1 MGGRGGSSGVA
12 AKSGKPAKPAKSNK
26 SNTDLSFFDKQKS
39 ELSKMP
45 KYGTKVQNSFIG
57 YVKHMT
63 NIDLGKSRDTYFDDR
78 KGFNVDTKKISRNT
92 LNTVKQVVEKYD
104 SGYDV
109 KFSDNGPNRIKISV
123 TNRFR
128 K

>member
-12 AKSGKPAKPAKSNK
+12 AKSANPPKSNK

-63 NIDLGKSRDTYFDDR
+63 NIDLEKSRDTYFDDR

-109 KFSDNGPNRIKISV
+109 KFTDNGPNRIKILV
-123 TNRFR
+123 ANRFR

>member
-1 MGGRGGSSGVA
+1 MGGRGGSSGIA
-12 AKSGKPAKPAKSNK
+12 AKSAKPAKPAKSNK
-26 SNTDLSFFDKQKS
+26 SNTDLSFLDKQKS

-63 NIDLGKSRDTYFDDR
+63 NIDLEKSRDTYFDDR
-78 KGFNVDTKKISRNT
+78 KGFNIDTKKISKNN
-92 LNTVKQVVEKYD
+92 LNTVKQVVNRYD

-109 KFSDNGPNRIKISV
+109 NFSDNGPNRIKILV
-123 TNRFR
+123 TNRV
-128 K
+128 KK

>member
-1 MGGRGGSSGVA
+1 MGGRGGSSGIA
-12 AKSGKPAKPAKSNK
+12 AKNVKPTKSNK

-63 NIDLGKSRDTYFDDR
+63 NIDLEKSRDTYFDDR
-78 KGFNVDTKKISRNT
+78 KGFNVDTKKISRNN

-123 TNRFR
+123 TN
-128 K
+128 KLKKK

>member
-1 MGGRGGSSGVA
+1 MGGRGGNSGIT
-12 AKSGKPAKPAKSNK
+12 AKSSKPTKSN
-26 SNTDLSFFDKQKS
+26 SDLSFFDKQKS

-63 NIDLGKSRDTYFDDR
+63 NIDLEKARDTYFDDR
-78 KGFNVDTKKISRNT
+78 KGFNIDTKKISKNN
-92 LNTVKQVVEKYD
+92 LNTVKQVVNRYD

-109 KFSDNGPNRIKISV
+109 NFSDNGPNRIKILV
-123 TNRFR
+123 TNRV
-128 K
+128 KK